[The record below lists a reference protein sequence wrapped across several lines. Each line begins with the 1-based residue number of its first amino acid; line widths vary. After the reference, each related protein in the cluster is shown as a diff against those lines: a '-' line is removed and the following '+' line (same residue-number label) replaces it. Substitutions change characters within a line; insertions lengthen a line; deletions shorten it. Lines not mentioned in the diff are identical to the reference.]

1 MNNFELNRTQIA
13 FGSRL
18 FSIPKAAD
26 NQSMKLLRKMATYRN
41 CDKPQ
46 KKKERKKKKRKV
58 SGTVHTSSCE

>member
-13 FGSRL
+13 FGSQL

-26 NQSMKLLRKMATYRN
+26 NQSMKLLRRMATYRN

-46 KKKERKKKKRKV
+46 KKRKKEEKKKGVRNCAYKQL
-58 SGTVHTSSCE
+58 